1 MTRTHVMKR
10 PDSYGSILILA
21 VLILFALMLG
31 TVYKINASK
40 DASMENIPM
49 SKQHGFVVPPSKRD
63 KQLYILS
70 SKETAQLYIKNG
82 ADAEAYG
89 QKVRKFADFLE
100 NIGYKTTL
108 LPLSKL
114 PTLGEN
120 DVAFVLDAQVLTPN
134 NKKDIKQ
141 FIQNGG
147 ALFFNFLAGYTD
159 EHSAYLGEGFVES
172 ITGLK
177 LSEKGFAT
185 FGEGLSVTA
194 KILSPFTAYEKGG
207 KLLSVALYDKL
218 PIYKSTQN
226 NMPDIF
232 ATSFDQVSPP
242 VTKNRERRFNNDEA
256 GVAWHGYFGKG
267 KWVYSSLPSYSFYD
281 IEKNK
286 ERYKKLLAGIIGFL
300 ENKVTVEPYPYIDQ
314 ESAVFISEDTE
325 YKFTNFKRFADLSQ
339 EYQVPVTAFIVANL
353 ANLPEHKEMMQQ
365 IAKNPYVEFAS
376 HSTTHKK
383 IVGESPSFILNETA
397 GSKKLIDPLAPAP
410 IKGFRPPREEL
421 NALMKKDLS
430 TSGFTYILG
439 AADSYLYPIV
449 DKEEAK
455 LIYIARHGTDD
466 YSYLVNLDWD
476 QKEIGNLMKEEAAF
490 VTGLNGI
497 YTLSVHTHLFSYSSN
512 IEIIR
517 AFYEHLKKHP
527 ELKPL
532 QGKDIVHRVVLSQN
546 LRYETKIS
554 NNQLIVTIIND
565 NTEEVKNLH
574 LKLFKNP
581 TVKISGGASSKGSS
595 VTLFEK
601 ENAMMLDHIP
611 AKSSV
616 VVYLTLGE

>member
-1 MTRTHVMKR
+1 MTRTHVMKK

-21 VLILFALMLG
+21 VLILFGLMSATL
-31 TVYKINASK
+31 YKLNSSK
-40 DASMENIPM
+40 EASMSDMPM
-49 SKQHGFVVPPSKRD
+49 PKQHGFVVPPSKSA

-89 QKVRKFADFLE
+89 QKVKKFADFLQKV
-100 NIGYKTTL
+100 GYQTTI
-108 LPLSKL
+108 LPISKL
-114 PTLGEN
+114 ATLGSE
-120 DVAFVLDAQVLTPN
+120 DVAFVLDAQVLTSTN
-134 NKKDIKQ
+134 QSEMRDFVK
-141 FIQNGG
+141 NGG
-147 ALFFNFLAGYTD
+147 SLFFNFLSGFTD
-159 EHSAYLGEGFVES
+159 ENGAYSGEKFVQS

-177 LSEKGFAT
+177 LSQKGFAT
-185 FGEGLSVTA
+185 FSEGLSVTP
-194 KILSPFTAYEKGG
+194 KILSPFSEYLKGG

-218 PIYKSTQN
+218 PIYISTKDDKT
-226 NMPDIF
+226 DIF
-232 ATSFDQVSPP
+232 ATCFDQISPP
-242 VTKNRERRFNNDEA
+242 VTKDQKRRFANDEA
-256 GVAWHGYFGKG
+256 GVAWHGYLGKG
-267 KWVYSSLPSYSFYD
+267 KWVYTSLPSYSFYD
-281 IEKNK
+281 ITKN
-286 ERYKKLLAGIIGFL
+286 EESYKKLLVGMVDFL
-300 ENKVTVEPYPYIDQ
+300 SQKVMLEPYPYIDQ
-314 ESAVFISEDTE
+314 DSAVFISEDTE
-325 YKFTNFKRFADLSQ
+325 YKFTNFKRFADLSK

-353 ANLPEHKEMMQQ
+353 ANLPEHKEMMQK

-383 IVGESPSFILNETA
+383 IVGESEAFIINETA
-397 GSKKLIDPLAPAP
+397 HSKKLIDPFAPTP

-421 NALMKKDLS
+421 NAMMKKHLAI
-430 TSGFTYILG
+430 SGFTYILG
-439 AADSYLYPIV
+439 ASDSYLYPIV
-449 DKEEAK
+449 DKEDAR

-476 QKEIGNLMKEEAAF
+476 QKEIGKLMQEEAAF

-532 QGKDIVHRVVLSQN
+532 QGKDIIHRIALSQN
-546 LRYETKIS
+546 LSYDTKIT
-554 NNQLIVTIIND
+554 NNQLVVTITND
-565 NTEEVKNLH
+565 NAQVVKNLH

-581 TVKISGGASSKGSS
+581 SLKIGGGASSKGSN

-601 ENAMMLDHIP
+601 ENAIMIDSIP

-616 VVYLTLGE
+616 VVYLTLGA

>member
-1 MTRTHVMKR
+1 MKK
-10 PDSYGSILILA
+10 PDSYGSMLILA
-21 VLILFALMLG
+21 ILILFALMIG

-40 DASMENIPM
+40 DTSIENMPIP
-49 SKQHGFVVPPSKRD
+49 KQHGFVVPPSKRD
-63 KQLYILS
+63 KKLYIVS

-82 ADAEAYG
+82 ADADTYG
-89 QKVRKFADFLE
+89 QKIRKFSDFLE

-114 PTLGEN
+114 STLDKN
-120 DVAFVLDAQVLTPN
+120 SVVFVLDAQVLTQK
-134 NKKDIKQ
+134 NKNEIKQ
-141 FIQNGG
+141 FVKNGG

-159 EHSAYLGEGFVES
+159 EDGAYQAEGFVES
-172 ITGLK
+172 MTGLH

-185 FGEGLSVTA
+185 FGEGLSVTP
-194 KILSPFTAYEKGG
+194 KILSPFSEYLKGG

-218 PIYKSTQN
+218 PIYISTEKN
-226 NMPDIF
+226 RPDIL

-242 VTKNRERRFNNDEA
+242 VTKNKERRFKNNEA
-256 GVAWHGYFGKG
+256 GVAWHGYLGKG
-267 KWVYSSLPSYSFYD
+267 TWIYSSLPSYSFYD
-281 IEKNK
+281 ITKNK
-286 ERYKKLLAGIIGFL
+286 ESYKKLLAGMVDFL
-300 ENKVTVEPYPYIDQ
+300 TQKVVVEPYPYIDQ
-314 ESAVFISEDTE
+314 DSAVFVSEDTE

-339 EYQVPVTAFIVANL
+339 EYKVPVTAFIVANL
-353 ANLPEHKEMMQQ
+353 ANLPEHKEMMQE

-383 IVGESPSFILNETA
+383 IVGESEAFIINETEN
-397 GSKKLIDPLAPAP
+397 SKKLIDPFAPRP
-410 IKGFRPPREEL
+410 ITGFRPPREEL
-421 NALMKKDLS
+421 NTMMKKHLAK
-430 TSGFTYILG
+430 SGFTYILG

-449 DKEEAK
+449 DKEDAR
-455 LIYIARHGTDD
+455 LLYIARHGTDD

-476 QKEIGNLMKEEAAF
+476 QKEIGKLMQEEAAF

-497 YTLSVHTHLFSYSSN
+497 YTLSVHTHLFAYSSN

-532 QGKDIVHRVVLSQN
+532 QGKDIVQRIVLSQN
-546 LRYETKIS
+546 LHYDTKITD
-554 NNQLIVTIIND
+554 NQLIVTITND
-565 NTEEVKNLH
+565 NEQEVKNLH
-574 LKLFKNP
+574 LKLYKNP
-581 TVKISGGASSKGSS
+581 MIKIKSGASSKGSN

-601 ENAMMLDHIP
+601 ENAMMLNHIP